1 MKDKKTTKPD
11 EWLERLVKDYKLPI
25 QEDVQTPKRIL
36 SDKQIKIVKSK
47 S

>member
-1 MKDKKTTKPD
+1 MKDKKATKTND
-11 EWLERLVKDYKLPI
+11 WLERLVKDYKLPI
-25 QEDVQTPKRIL
+25 QEDTQYSNRIL